1 MLRQHNLNLFP
12 PCPASSLPHLLL
24 RDHLHAPPQH
34 SPEPLSLVVEGPWV
48 SAVGGL
54 VELWQKGLARLL
66 AGVVGELD
74 RDGLGCA
81 WWLLS
86 IQALDGL
93 LSLYP
98 LIKADEAHTSG
109 ATCGAS
115 RSQTNTGPFYFT
127 GFRHP
132 WCNNNNNNNK
142 GQLDKIINCEW
153 LLKLEHFSFKCVSI
167 SVSMKQHFY
176 FSRKSRERGVIYSQV
191 SLEVNETSWVN

>member
-1 MLRQHNLNLFP
+1 MLWQHYLNHFP
-12 PCPASSLPHLLL
+12 PNPVCSLPHFLL
-24 RDHLHAPPQH
+24 HEYFHAPPQH
-34 SPEPLSLVVEGPWV
+34 SPEPLSLVVKGAWV
-48 SAVGGL
+48 SAIGGL
-54 VELWQKGLARLL
+54 VQLWQKGLAGLL

-74 RDGLGCA
+74 RDGLCGT

-127 GFRHP
+127 GFRQSS
-132 WCNNNNNNNK
+132 CNPYICTTCLCFPTPTMSNNTFDHGRKPDTVLVCK
-142 GQLDKIINCEW
+142 GTQ
-153 LLKLEHFSFKCVSI
+153 
-167 SVSMKQHFY
+167 
-176 FSRKSRERGVIYSQV
+176 
-191 SLEVNETSWVN
+191 T